1 MPSEAIEI
9 RPVQGGPRVVI
20 VGGGA
25 IGAAVACHLMMD
37 ARFRDAL
44 GGEVTVLERDPRYT
58 LAASAL
64 SAASI
69 RQQFTSAVN
78 VRISL
83 HGVAF
88 LRGIGAHLS
97 TPDATPAVGLHEGG
111 YLYLG
116 DEGSAPALLAA
127 NRLQRGLGADIAHL
141 GREALAARFPWLALD
156 DIAAGN
162 LGLSGEGWF
171 DGWGL
176 LQAFRAKAKALGAR
190 FVQAEAVGYAVTADR
205 VTAVRLADGS
215 SLACDWAVNAA
226 GSQGARLAATAGVD
240 LPVAPKTRHVFSFL
254 CKGDVPNSPLVID
267 TSGVWWRPEGARGPD
282 GQRFICGLSPPPE
295 RDPDWPIDGAEAPP
309 PDWVFFESEIW
320 PALAAR
326 APAFE
331 AIRTQGG
338 WTGPYDMN
346 LLDANA
352 ILGPAVGLPNLLLAN
367 GFSGHG
373 LQQAPAVGRGLAE
386 WITHGRY
393 LSLDLADLGHRR
405 IVEKRPLAE
414 TNVI

>member
-1 MPSEAIEI
+1 
-9 RPVQGGPRVVI
+9 
-20 VGGGA
+20 
-25 IGAAVACHLMMD
+25 MD
-37 ARFRDAL
+37 PAFR
-44 GGEVTVLERDPRYT
+44 GHVTVVERDPRYV

-83 HGVAF
+83 HGIAF
-88 LRGIGAHLS
+88 LREIAAHLA
-97 TPDATPAVGLHEGG
+97 TPDATPAIGLHEGG

-116 DEGSAPALLAA
+116 DETTTPGLLAA
-127 NRLQRGLGADIAHL
+127 NTLQRSLGADIAHL
-141 GREALAARFPWLALD
+141 GRDALASRFPWLALD
-156 DIAAGN
+156 DVAAGN

-190 FVQAEAVGYAVTADR
+190 FVQADASGYRVAGGR
-205 VTAVRLADGS
+205 VTAVTLADGAA
-215 SLACDWAVNAA
+215 LDCDVAVNAA

-240 LPVAPKTRHVFSFL
+240 LPVAPKTRYVFSFL

-267 TSGVWWRPEGARGPD
+267 TSGVWWRPEGARGAE

-295 RDPDWPIDGAEAPP
+295 RDPDWPIDADAAPE
-309 PDWVFFESEIW
+309 PDWGFFESEIW
-320 PALAAR
+320 PALAGR
-326 APAFE
+326 VPAFE
-331 AIRTQGG
+331 AIRPAQG
-338 WTGPYDMN
+338 WSGPYDMN
-346 LLDANA
+346 LMDANA
-352 ILGPAVGLPNLLLAN
+352 ILGPADGLPNLLLAN

-386 WITHGRY
+386 WIVHGRY
-393 LSLDLADLGHRR
+393 VTLDLGDLGHRR
-405 IVEKRPLAE
+405 IVEKRPLEEA
-414 TNVI
+414 NVI